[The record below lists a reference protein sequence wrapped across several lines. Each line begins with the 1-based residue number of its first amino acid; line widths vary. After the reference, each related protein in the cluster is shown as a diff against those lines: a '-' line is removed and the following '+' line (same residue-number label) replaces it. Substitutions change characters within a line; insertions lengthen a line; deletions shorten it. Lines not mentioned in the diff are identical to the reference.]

1 MSAPN
6 NVSKVG
12 SPERAIAVAMGL
24 TSDMSFAA
32 GAALL
37 SFADHHDLNS
47 FKVYI
52 FSDGMMPKLER
63 AMRARGIDL
72 EILRYK
78 APVNWQTLWGAPS
91 IRFFSPLVLSKFEC
105 MNLVSSHPLV
115 IWMDYDVVV
124 RGSLDELFQEP
135 FDFAYMT
142 SGHPRSKAFFS
153 NASLPENF
161 DTKKIGMSAALL
173 GVRNSFPQH
182 KMAAHRLYELFS
194 YHSRTLYFPEQ
205 GAFDLFLNS
214 QSVKEFH
221 PDPNYYCQH
230 PEGPGADTAGIVHS
244 FGKEKFWITRQNED
258 WNHYYSEWIRLGGS
272 RRSLAH
278 NALKKA
284 LRMMRYLFARF
295 LSGWSSTRPPGQLPL
310 LNYSD
315 DH

>member
-6 NVSKVG
+6 NVSKLRNPDR
-12 SPERAIAVAMGL
+12 SIAIAMGL

-37 SFADHHDLNS
+37 SFADHHDVDS
-47 FKVYI
+47 FKVYV

-72 EILRYK
+72 EIIRFK
-78 APVNWQTLWGAPS
+78 APVNWLTLWGAPS
-91 IRFFSPLVLSKFEC
+91 IRYFSPLVLSKFEC

-124 RGSLDELFQEP
+124 KGNLGELFQES

-161 DTKKIGMSAALL
+161 DTQKIGMSAALL
-173 GVRNSFPQH
+173 GVRNSFPDHQI
-182 KMAAHRLYELFS
+182 AAHALYELFS
-194 YHSRTLYFPEQ
+194 FYSQVLYFPEQ
-205 GAFDLFLNS
+205 GVFDLFLNS
-214 QSVKEFH
+214 QSFKVFH
-221 PDPNYYCQH
+221 PDPSYYCQH
-230 PEGPGADTAGIVHS
+230 PEGPGVKTAGIVHS
-244 FGKEKFWITRQNED
+244 FGREKFWITRHNED

-278 NALKKA
+278 NLFKKV
-284 LRMMRYLFARF
+284 LRMMRYLLARF
-295 LSGWSSTRPPGQLPL
+295 LSGRNSRRPMGRVPL
-310 LNYSD
+310 
-315 DH
+315 